1 MLLQAPTRLS
11 SRSLDRAEAV
21 QLRRESL
28 PQKVDAARVFGA
40 SRQSGGNDQ
49 AVVLHF
55 GSVALGLARR
65 QEEERAGTPDAV
77 TPAESAFEGS
87 APESEA
93 RAAGA
98 SAGRASTEAPP
109 AEAAAGAALGARE
122 LSADDRQR
130 LSQLRQRD
138 REVRSHEQA
147 HKTAGGQHAGSIHLQ
162 LQVGPDGGRY
172 AVEGEVPIDVSPVSG
187 DPEATLRKMEI
198 VSRAASA
205 PASPSSAD
213 HAVAAQAARVSQQA
227 RAQLAATRYAQ
238 AQELVAAP

>member
-28 PQKVDAARVFGA
+28 PQKEDAARVFGA
-40 SRQSGGNDQ
+40 NRQSSSNEQ

-65 QEEERAGTPDAV
+65 QEEERAATPDAV
-77 TPAESAFEGS
+77 TPAE
-87 APESEA
+87 APESASPETNA
-93 RAAGA
+93 PPAV
-98 SAGRASTEAPP
+98 SAGKESTEARP

-138 REVRSHEQA
+138 REVRTHEQA
-147 HKTAGGQHAGSIHLQ
+147 HKTAGGQHAGNIHLQ
-162 LQVGPDGGRY
+162 FQVGPDGGRY

-213 HAVAAQAARVSQQA
+213 RAVAAQAARVSQQA

>member
-28 PQKVDAARVFGA
+28 PQKDDAARVFGA
-40 SRQSGGNDQ
+40 GRQSSGNEQ

-65 QEEERAGTPDAV
+65 QEEERTGTPDAF
-77 TPAESAFEGS
+77 TPPEAAPDAAS
-87 APESEA
+87 PESDA
-93 RAAGA
+93 RAAA
-98 SAGRASTEAPP
+98 SAGRASTAAAP

-138 REVRSHEQA
+138 REVRTHEQA
-147 HKTAGGQHAGSIHLQ
+147 HKTAGGQHAGNIHLQ
-162 LQVGPDGGRY
+162 FQVGPDGGRY

-213 HAVAAQAARVSQQA
+213 RAVAAQAARVSQQA

-238 AQELVAAP
+238 AQELVAAQ